1 MLVVGQLNFDVV
13 IVIRN
18 IVLDHFAD
26 LVRLQH
32 RLHAADRVFKR
43 YAVRHIAAGGND
55 EAVLVLNAVNQ
66 VNAVLHVV
74 HLRAMKHDGR
84 KRDVA
89 AESYAVLV
97 ADLFA
102 GLKLTFSSTEMESQP
117 VLHMTSMFL
126 VASPHTKNEE

>member
-1 MLVVGQLNFDVV
+1 MLIVGQLNFDVV
-13 IVIRN
+13 IVFRN

-32 RLHAADRVFKR
+32 CLHAADRVFKR

-55 EAVLVLNAVNQ
+55 ETVLVLNAVDQ

-89 AESYAVLV
+89 AE
-97 ADLFA
+97 
-102 GLKLTFSSTEMESQP
+102 MESQP